1 MKNIKTIC
9 LTYPGDIMK
18 EELVVRNISQKLFA
32 EHSDLSFTMF
42 NEILNSKRPISAELL
57 IDLQSRYHLQSLSL

>member
-1 MKNIKTIC
+1 MNNIKTIC
-9 LTYPGDIMK
+9 LTYPGDIIK